1 MRLITLSLRF
11 ALPEDKE
18 TSFEK
23 TGFTQKT
30 TKAIRKP
37 VAPARGTRKIAGK
50 AAAVPLTEAPVTK
63 PQSTPGENPRKPKK
77 IRKEEI
83 SFSVT
88 QAFRKKF
95 KQAAKEAGHKKS
107 DFLQILLLHWE
118 ERQKK
123 PPSGESL

>member
-1 MRLITLSLRF
+1 MRKPAS
-11 ALPEDKE
+11 P
-18 TSFEK
+18 S
-23 TGFTQKT
+23 KT
-30 TKAIRKP
+30 TRSVRKP
-37 VAPARGTRKIAGK
+37 VAPARVARKIAGK
-50 AAAVPLTEAPVTK
+50 AAAVPLAEAPVTK
-63 PQSTPGENPRKPKK
+63 PQPISSKNPRKPKK
-77 IRKEEI
+77 IRKEDI
-83 SFSVT
+83 SFSVP

>member
-1 MRLITLSLRF
+1 LKKPAS
-11 ALPEDKE
+11 PK
-18 TSFEK
+18 
-23 TGFTQKT
+23 KT

-50 AAAVPLTEAPVTK
+50 VAAVPLTEAPVTK
-63 PQSTPGENPRKPKK
+63 PQPITSKNPRKPKR

-83 SFSVT
+83 SFSVP

-95 KQAAKEAGHKKS
+95 KQASKEAGHKKS